1 MTPSEAHIALIPLIS
16 GTSGWNDEAVRFYT
30 SELTELSDP
39 TVLADACHDVLWTW
53 KRGTRPPLAEIAES
67 YHARNSRQLRE
78 NPDAGHHR
86 LEAPAI
92 SLSEHLERLTRRAEA
107 GNQAAVEELAI
118 WTKHRNSPYVKALE
132 AGA

>member
-1 MTPSEAHIALIPLIS
+1 MTPEQAYLALAPLIS

-39 TVLADACHDVLWTW
+39 GVLGDACHDVLWAW

-78 NPDAGHHR
+78 NSSAGHR
-86 LEAPAI
+86 QLEAPAI
-92 SLSEHLERLTRRAEA
+92 SLSGHLERLTRRAEA

-118 WTKHRNSPYVKALE
+118 WTKHRNSPYVRALE
-132 AGA
+132 PS